1 MTWYC
6 CCLVTYAKYQPF
18 ALALTPRK
26 ELASAC
32 SSCVGMQARRAVVE
46 GTSAWCEGEGV
57 THKTKWAGGEEGG
70 KRGKARRSR
79 PLKMKRPT
87 AHERQHKAQI
97 NWGLGISKPPN
108 SAAHVSYVGMGGAA
122 MSCARAIFYR
132 GKKAMDK
139 PSFVTNYLPFEVT
152 LNLKWIMSPSSTTYV
167 FPSCLYL
174 PLFFTSPS
182 VPSSF
187 KSAYFITS
195 AQMKPLSKSV

>member
-70 KRGKARRSR
+70 KRGGGKAKRSR

-87 AHERQHKAQI
+87 TRRKSIGGWE
-97 NWGLGISKPPN
+97 
-108 SAAHVSYVGMGGAA
+108 SANPQTPQRTVSYVGMGGAA
-122 MSCARAIFYR
+122 MSCARAIFHR